1 MMPTFDID
9 FGKYTSKNSEIK
21 WQQLEQ
27 FFKQNGEKDRYLR

>member
-21 WQQLEQ
+21 WQQSEQ
-27 FFKQNGEKDRYLR
+27 SLNKMEKKIGT